1 MHSKKLSVLK
11 FFIRVKC
18 FYLVNL
24 NNKHMKISKH
34 AVPSVAYTLTVEN
47 EIIDQA
53 DASQPLTFLFGV
65 GQMIPGFE
73 KNIEGLAQGDK
84 FEFTIE
90 PAEGYGETAQEA
102 IVTLPKSVFMVD
114 GKIADDIL
122 FEGNILPM
130 QDQNGNPLE
139 GVIIEISENEVVMD
153 FNHQLAGKTL
163 TFTGEIVEVRAADAS
178 EIEHGH
184 VHGPNGH
191 HH

>member
-1 MHSKKLSVLK
+1 
-11 FFIRVKC
+11 
-18 FYLVNL
+18 
-24 NNKHMKISKH
+24 MKISKH

-90 PAEGYGETAQEA
+90 PAEGYGETAEEA
-102 IVTLPKSVFMVD
+102 IVTLPKNVFMVD

-130 QDQNGNPLE
+130 QDQHGNPLE
-139 GVIIEISENEVVMD
+139 GVIIEIKENEVIMD

-163 TFTGEIVEVRAADAS
+163 TFTGEIIEVRAADAS

-184 VHGPNGH
+184 VHGPGGH